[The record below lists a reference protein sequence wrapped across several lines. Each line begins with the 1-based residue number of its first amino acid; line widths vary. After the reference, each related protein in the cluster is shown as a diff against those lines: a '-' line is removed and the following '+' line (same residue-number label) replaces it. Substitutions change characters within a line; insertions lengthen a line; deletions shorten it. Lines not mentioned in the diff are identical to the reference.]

1 MENFNISEGFPTIE
15 KVLEKIEHI
24 STFQKEISEM
34 NEKKKIKLKNEE
46 YKELNVFRMKLLV
59 FYVENKQAITG
70 EYTAELHKLI
80 KQIVHMLKEH
90 IDKIL
95 VIRSKYIKTKVNE
108 ELGVNELPHLKALP
122 KRRIFPGDGL
132 RERVIAGDDL
142 KRDVD
147 RLPRKYQD
155 KIQSE
160 IEKLEESKEIEI
172 YNARQVRNEQRDK
185 FWLTLTQEHRS
196 YEEMKTQLNEFDQYE
211 EMDIKTILRK
221 YEGLVINTRRK
232 YIELSKLPNVELNSP
247 QADSYDVNAS
257 DEANQG
263 KQENQSNQV
272 KGVQVTQPK
281 EKIIDTTN
289 LYSQAII
296 QEKIKI
302 KFNKLS
308 NNMRKFFETYAEK
321 EIECNCRNEGYV
333 RSGSCSVLT
342 YSTGL
347 LNSDSIIYNV
357 AYSVD
362 ICFPY
367 ENMEIECKIKNI
379 TKIGIRAVISEHNN
393 PIVMFISREHNPDKD
408 FEQYKENQI
417 IKVKVIGHRFELN
430 DTYISVIGELM

>member
-1 MENFNISEGFPTIE
+1 
-15 KVLEKIEHI
+15 
-24 STFQKEISEM
+24 
-34 NEKKKIKLKNEE
+34 
-46 YKELNVFRMKLLV
+46 
-59 FYVENKQAITG
+59 
-70 EYTAELHKLI
+70 
-80 KQIVHMLKEH
+80 MLKQH
-90 IDKIL
+90 IDNIL
-95 VIRSKYIKTKVNE
+95 TIRVKYIKTKVNE
-108 ELGVNELPHLKALP
+108 ELGVNELPTLKALP
-122 KRRIFPGDGL
+122 KKRIYPGDGL

-160 IEKLEESKEIEI
+160 IEKLEELKDIDI
-172 YNARQVRNEQRDK
+172 QNARQLRNDERDK
-185 FWLTLTQEHRS
+185 FWMTLSKEPRS
-196 YEEMKTQLNEFDQYE
+196 YEEMKTKLNEFDQYE
-211 EMDIKTILRK
+211 ETDIKTILRK

-232 YIELSKLPNVELNSP
+232 YIELSKLPNVDVNSR
-247 QADSYDVNAS
+247 QAESYDVDAV
-257 DEANQG
+257 DEANQS
-263 KQENQSNQV
+263 KQANQSTQV
-272 KGVQVTQPK
+272 TKPTQPK
-281 EKIIDTTN
+281 EKIMDTTN

-308 NNMRKFFETYAEK
+308 NNMTAFFETYAEK
-321 EIECNCRNEGYV
+321 EIECKCRNEGYV
-333 RSGSCSVLT
+333 RSGSSSVLT

-417 IKVKVIGHRFELN
+417 IKVRVIGHRFELN